1 MLLCN
6 NQLSAFLWKGLARNC
21 QTKVR
26 LMGNTR
32 RICLLHAENA
42 ALYGIA
48 TIRFSQAPL

>member
-1 MLLCN
+1 MLLCK
-6 NQLSAFLWKGLARNC
+6 NQLSVFVWKGIARNC

-42 ALYGIA
+42 ALYGRA
-48 TIRFSQAPL
+48 TIHFSQAPL